1 MGDKALKR
9 KIHLQLK
16 DAIYQCSERGLYL
29 SARWAAE
36 LLNGMQPLALTE
48 ISDSCEK
55 IECDGDEKQELKQI
69 KPTSLEERENNK
81 YTLAKCYFDCKEY
94 DRCAYFLKT
103 CHSTK
108 SIFLRLYAKF
118 LAGEKR
124 GDEDSESILGPLDG
138 NSVKNREIASI
149 CQELEKIV
157 EVDKDAFLLYLL
169 GFLQRKQ
176 KQESMSIK
184 TLIQS
189 LNLYPYN
196 WGSWQELS
204 MCLTGI
210 NMLNSITSALP
221 DCFMKKLFLIYAILE
236 LHQSGESLYH
246 QIMELETLF
255 PNSLFLKTQRALI
268 PYNGRAKDF
277 EEAEK
282 QFEEIAKLDPHRLDD
297 MDIYSNILFVMSK
310 RSKLGFLAQIASATD
325 KFRPETCCIIG
336 NYYSLLSEHEK
347 AVIYF
352 RRALKLNRNWLSAW
366 TLMGHEYVEMKNTH
380 AAIEAYRRAVD
391 VNRKDYRAWY
401 GLGQTYE
408 VLEMHYYALY
418 YYQRAA
424 ALKPYDQRM
433 WQALGNCYEKLD
445 RPGEAIKSYKRA
457 LLGSAGDPVILLK
470 LGGIFERIGDTD
482 TAAMYYKQCITAE
495 DDDVITLESSK
506 AHMWIAKWEMSR
518 GNLRKAEK
526 YATEIMN
533 GSFDLEEAKALVRD
547 LRSRMDQDGT

>member
-1 MGDKALKR
+1 MEDHALKQT
-9 KIHLQLK
+9 IYLQLK
-16 DAIYQCSERGLYL
+16 DAIHQCSERGLYL

-36 LLNGMQPLALTE
+36 LLNGMQPMVLANILETHHKTTVSKE
-48 ISDSCEK
+48 PASETKDFEAI
-55 IECDGDEKQELKQI
+55 
-69 KPTSLEERENNK
+69 SLEEQESNQ
-81 YTLAKCYFDCKEY
+81 YALAKCYFDCKEY
-94 DRCAYFLKT
+94 DRCSYFLKT

-138 NSVKNREIASI
+138 SSVKNREITSI
-149 CQELEKIV
+149 CQELEKTV
-157 EVDKDAFLLYLL
+157 EINKDAFLLYLL
-169 GFLQRKQ
+169 GFLQRRQ
-176 KQESMSIK
+176 KQDPLSIK

-196 WGSWQELS
+196 WGAWQELS

-210 NMLNSITSALP
+210 NMLNSVTSALP
-221 DCFMKKLFLIYAILE
+221 ECFMKKLFLIYAILE
-236 LHQSGESLYH
+236 LHQSSESLYH

-268 PYNGRAKDF
+268 PYNGRDF

-282 QFEEIAKLDPHRLDD
+282 QFEKIAKLDPHRLDD

-506 AHMWIAKWEMSR
+506 AHMWLAKWEMSR

>member
-1 MGDKALKR
+1 MDDNGFKR
-9 KIHLQLK
+9 RVHLQLK
-16 DAIYQCSERGLYL
+16 GAIRQCSERGLYL

-36 LLNGMQPLALTE
+36 LLNGMEPIGPIDNHDSLSMKM
-48 ISDSCEK
+48 SDHIGNGWDFS
-55 IECDGDEKQELKQI
+55 QEGQDI
-69 KPTSLEERENNK
+69 KEQAKKMLEEQENNR
-81 YTLAKCYFDCKEY
+81 YALAKCYFDCKEY

-103 CHSTK
+103 SKSTK

-124 GDEDSESILGPLDG
+124 GDEDSESILGPLDSS
-138 NSVKNREIASI
+138 SVKNREIASI

-157 EVDKDAFLLYLL
+157 EVEKDAFLLYL
-169 GFLQRKQ
+169 KQ
-176 KQESMSIK
+176 KQESLSIK

-189 LNLYPYN
+189 INIYPYN

-236 LHQSGESLYH
+236 LHQSGEPLYR
-246 QIMELETLF
+246 QIVELETLF

-268 PYNGRAKDF
+268 PYNGRDF

-310 RSKLGFLAQIASATD
+310 RSKLGFLAQIASTTD
-325 KFRPETCCIIG
+325 KFRPETCCII
-336 NYYSLLSEHEK
+336 EHEK

-457 LLGSAGDPVILLK
+457 LLGSAADPVILLK

-495 DDDVITLESSK
+495 EDDVITLESSK
-506 AHMWIAKWEMSR
+506 AHMWLAKWEMSR

-547 LRSRMDQDGT
+547 LRSRMDQDGV

>member
-1 MGDKALKR
+1 MNEITSKHT
-9 KIHLQLK
+9 IHLQLK
-16 DAIYQCSERGLYL
+16 DAISQCSERGLYL

-36 LLNGMQPLALTE
+36 LLNGMEPLTMND
-48 ISDSCEK
+48 ISEYSKYKSNYLKKKEEK
-55 IECDGDEKQELKQI
+55 ENLFELGCQEEQE
-69 KPTSLEERENNK
+69 SNQ
-81 YTLAKCYFDCKEY
+81 YSLAKCYFDCKEY
-94 DRCAYFLKT
+94 DRCSYFLKT
-103 CHSTK
+103 CHSPK
-108 SIFLRLYAKF
+108 SIFLRLYSKF

-124 GDEDSESILGPLDG
+124 GDEDSESILGPLDAS
-138 NSVKNREIASI
+138 NVKNREITSI
-149 CQELEKIV
+149 CQELEKII
-157 EVDKDAFLLYLL
+157 EIEKDAFLLYLL
-169 GFLQRKQ
+169 GFLQRRQ
-176 KQESMSIK
+176 KQDSLSIK

-196 WGSWQELS
+196 WGTWQELS
-204 MCLTGI
+204 MCLAGI

-221 DCFMKKLFLIYAILE
+221 ECFMKKLFLIYAILE
-236 LHQSGESLYH
+236 LHQSGETLYH

-268 PYNGRAKDF
+268 PYNGRDF

-457 LLGSAGDPVILLK
+457 LLGSTGDPVILLK

-495 DDDVITLESSK
+495 EDDVITLESSK
-506 AHMWIAKWEMSR
+506 AHMWLAKWEMSR

-547 LRSRMDQDGT
+547 LRSRMDQNES